1 MSATLASM
9 LARVR
14 DLLAD
19 SGADLWMDASL
30 TEALRLALG
39 EYNLAAQIDAPAGP
53 LTVLQG
59 LDGALETSLPAAHE
73 SLLVWGAAAWAAQ
86 GRAVDRAGLQDG
98 GAESQVFKAWGDAR
112 LGEFKA
118 MLAALFPGY
127 RAALHGEAAS
137 AAFRGDE
144 AARLADLRS
153 AVNPPWGVWAED

>member
-1 MSATLASM
+1 MSATLAT
-9 LARVR
+9 LLTRVR

-39 EYNLAAQIDAPAGP
+39 EYNLAARVDAPAGA
-53 LTVLQG
+53 LAALQG
-59 LDGALETSLPAAHE
+59 LDGATETSLPAAHE
-73 SLLVWGAAAWAAQ
+73 SLLVWGAAAWAAL

-98 GAESQVFKAWGDAR
+98 GAESQVFKAWGEAR

-127 RAALHGEAAS
+127 RAALNGEAAS
-137 AAFRGDE
+137 AALPDDE
-144 AARLADLRS
+144 AARLADLRT
-153 AVNPPWGVWAED
+153 AANPPWGVWQED